1 MAARDSSEK
10 RNGRH
15 AILDLAPLEL
25 DCLRALWPMGEG
37 TVRDIR
43 EALRARTPRAYTT
56 IMTILDRMA
65 RKGIVS
71 RRKAGR
77 AWIYSPNIS
86 AANAR
91 ARAIE
96 RLVEHFFAG
105 SPEALAMQLAGK
117 AEAPAAAVSRVEEA
131 NAEPRRAVRRE
142 LAAKEPAPA
151 QALRM
156 DDVLL

>member
-1 MAARDSSEK
+1 MAANGSAERK
-10 RNGRH
+10 NGRH

-37 TVRDIR
+37 TVRDIH
-43 EALRARTPRAYTT
+43 EALQPNTPRAYTT

-71 RRKAGR
+71 RKKSGR
-77 AWIYSPNIS
+77 AWMYSPNIS
-86 AANAR
+86 AASAR
-91 ARAIE
+91 AKAVE

-105 SPEALAMQLAGK
+105 SPEALVLQLSKPESLQSK
-117 AEAPAAAVSRVEEA
+117 AKPRIEEKAVEPSVRLQRENAAQSTAPASS
-131 NAEPRRAVRRE
+131 P
-142 LAAKEPAPA
+142 
-151 QALRM
+151 RM

>member
-1 MAARDSSEK
+1 MARNGSAERK
-10 RNGRH
+10 NGRH

-37 TVRDIR
+37 PVREIH
-43 EALRARTPRAYTT
+43 EALQAKTPRAYTT

-71 RRKAGR
+71 RRKSGR

-91 ARAIE
+91 AKAVE
-96 RLVEHFFAG
+96 RLVEYFFAG
-105 SPEALAMQLAGK
+105 SPEALVMQLSMPDSVAS
-117 AEAPAAAVSRVEEA
+117 AAIPRVEEKIV
-131 NAEPRRAVRRE
+131 EPKVRLHRE
-142 LAAKEPAPA
+142 VVEPATAPTSA
-151 QALRM
+151 RRI

>member
-1 MAARDSSEK
+1 MAARESIVRK
-10 RNGRH
+10 NGRH

-25 DCLRALWPMGEG
+25 DCLRALWLMGEG

-43 EALRARTPRAYTT
+43 EAMPNTPRAYTT
-56 IMTILDRMA
+56 IMTVLDRME

-71 RRKAGR
+71 RKKSGR
-77 AWIYSPNIS
+77 AWMYSPNIS

-91 ARAIE
+91 AKAVE

-105 SPEALAMQLAGK
+105 SPEALVRQLSK
-117 AEAPAAAVSRVEEA
+117 PDFAATQAIPRVEEKT
-131 NAEPRRAVRRE
+131 AEPRVQVQRE
-142 LAAKEPAPA
+142 SIEQATAPA
-151 QALRM
+151 SARRM